1 MFNKLK
7 TIFKPNKVMNK
18 SIDEQL
24 RESYPA
30 NVEGTTEF
38 NESLETLN
46 LDIYDLD
53 RLFNDPLVV
62 GWLSNAEQQLLF
74 TLVSYYHRPTESVLD
89 IGCGRAD
96 LYGYLTERNPG
107 ESIKYSGIDYNP
119 NMIEIAKKKWPGV
132 TAVTGDVLNLER
144 IEEYDWVMAS
154 GVFNLKD
161 SVDMFEYG
169 KQVVDVMY
177 SKCKRGVAFNILTDL
192 PDDVSDS
199 DRNALFVHDPAKWLD
214 YLLKTYNKVI
224 CRTDYMLGDCT
235 FYIFK

>member
-1 MFNKLK
+1 MFSKLK

-18 SIDEQL
+18 SIDDQL

-30 NVEGTTEF
+30 NVEGTNEF
-38 NESLETLN
+38 NESLENLN

-74 TLVSYYHRPTESVLD
+74 TLVSYYHRPNESVLD
-89 IGCGRAD
+89 IGCGRGD
-96 LYGYLTERNPG
+96 LYGYLQERNPN
-107 ESIKYSGIDYNP
+107 ETIKYAGVDYNP
-119 NMIEIAKKKWPGV
+119 NMIEIARKKWPGITV
-132 TAVTGDVLNLER
+132 VSGDGLNLER
-144 IEEYDWVMAS
+144 TEEYDWVMAS
-154 GVFNLKD
+154 GTLNLKD
-161 SVDMFEYG
+161 SEDMFEYG
-169 KQVVDVMY
+169 KQLVDVMY

-199 DRNALFVHDPAKWLD
+199 DRNALFVHDPAQWLD
-214 YLLKTYNKVI
+214 HLLKTYSKVI

>member
-1 MFNKLK
+1 MFSKLK

-18 SIDEQL
+18 SIDDQL
-24 RESYPA
+24 RESYTA
-30 NVEGTTEF
+30 NVEGTNEF
-38 NESLETLN
+38 NESLEILN

-89 IGCGRAD
+89 IGCGRGD
-96 LYGYLTERNPG
+96 LYGYLQERNPN
-107 ESIKYSGIDYNP
+107 ETIKYAGVDYNP

-132 TAVTGDVLNLER
+132 TVVAGDALNLER

-154 GVFNLKD
+154 GVLNLKD

-169 KQVVDVMY
+169 KQLIDIMY

-199 DRNALFVHDPAKWLD
+199 DRNALFVHDPVKWLD
-214 YLLKTYNKVI
+214 HLLKTYNKVI